1 MSTTALWLFGYSDRK
16 VSKASKPSYLDIGDA
31 VISPRSDV
39 DDAKEN
45 SLMYQIQVGSF
56 HLGLFYHAIFI
67 QNGMSKI
74 LHYKFLILRKKEDFT
89 FLCPSV
95 PFLLFLCLMLISARS

>member
-1 MSTTALWLFGYSDRK
+1 VSTTAFWLFGYSSDRK

-45 SLMYQIQVGSF
+45 S
-56 HLGLFYHAIFI
+56 
-67 QNGMSKI
+67 
-74 LHYKFLILRKKEDFT
+74 
-89 FLCPSV
+89 
-95 PFLLFLCLMLISARS
+95 